1 MSENLQDGTHRV
13 LAQADALMR
22 RHRVFIAG
30 GNAAAEAAENPAQQ
44 EDDIP
49 VLTEVVAEA
58 VAESSPNEP
67 PSAVPVQ
74 ELLDSQREKIER
86 TIEQWMDEKLP
97 EEVLRIMDGISDQL
111 IGSLVTRMR
120 NELIPQLLLANPLS
134 PAEST
139 AISGDTESRE

>member
-1 MSENLQDGTHRV
+1 MTENQDGTHRV

-30 GNAAAEAAENPAQQ
+30 GNAAAEATENPPSQ

-58 VAESSPNEP
+58 IAESSQNESP
-67 PSAVPVQ
+67 PPVPVQ
-74 ELLDSQREKIER
+74 ELLDSQRAKIEQ
-86 TIEQWMDEKLP
+86 TIEQWLDEKLP
-97 EEVLRIMDGISDQL
+97 EEVLRVMDGISDQL

-120 NELIPQLLLANPLS
+120 NELLPQLLLANPLS
-134 PAEST
+134 DVEASATDDTAET
-139 AISGDTESRE
+139 RE

>member
-1 MSENLQDGTHRV
+1 MTETQDGTHRV

-30 GNAAAEAAENPAQQ
+30 GNAAAEATEKSQ

-58 VAESSPNEP
+58 VAESSPNESP
-67 PSAVPVQ
+67 PPVPVQ
-74 ELLDSQREKIER
+74 ELLDSQRAKIEQ
-86 TIEQWMDEKLP
+86 TIAQWLDEKLP
-97 EEVLRIMDGISDQL
+97 EEVLRVMDGISDQL

-120 NELIPQLLLANPLS
+120 NELLPQLLLANPLS
-134 PAEST
+134 DAEASATDDT
-139 AISGDTESRE
+139 AETRE

>member
-1 MSENLQDGTHRV
+1 MTENQDGTHRV

-30 GNAAAEAAENPAQQ
+30 GNAAAEATENPPSQ

-58 VAESSPNEP
+58 IAESSPNESP
-67 PSAVPVQ
+67 PPVPVQ
-74 ELLDSQREKIER
+74 ELLDSQRAKIEQ
-86 TIEQWMDEKLP
+86 TIEQWLDEKLP
-97 EEVLRIMDGISDQL
+97 EEVLRVMDGISDQL

-120 NELIPQLLLANPLS
+120 NELLPQLLLANPLS
-134 PAEST
+134 DVEASATDDTAET
-139 AISGDTESRE
+139 RE